1 VISPTAC
8 SARATRRAVR
18 AAYAG
23 EALPAATCDTSG
35 LDANEQFARV
45 NAFSGTPVIVRSDG
59 EMLEG
64 YRSRDILEPWLKAAR
79 R

>member
-23 EALPAATCDTSG
+23 EALPAAACDTSG